1 MVGVVVMLEVD
12 CALVCRD
19 KDEFPPL
26 PPPLGLLTDMEE
38 SLRFIRE
45 NVSVTPETWEGP
57 GLLIGWLTFVERYM
71 MSLP

>member
-1 MVGVVVMLEVD
+1 MLGDGICIVGVVTMLELAW
-12 CALVCRD
+12 ALVWRD
-19 KDEFPPL
+19 KEGFPPL

-57 GLLIGWLTFVERYM
+57 GLLIG
-71 MSLP
+71 